1 MTTRTAVAPLVAGV
15 VLAALLLVA
24 LLVAVTVGPAPI
36 GVADVWRSI
45 AAHLGLAESTLPATS
60 DAIVWDLRLP
70 RALIAMFVGASLAV
84 CGAVMQSV
92 TRNPLADPYLL
103 GLSSG
108 ASLGA
113 VAVIVLTWTLAL
125 PLAAFAGALIALL
138 ATIALAGAFGAITP
152 PRIILAGIAVSAVF
166 SALTSITIFWSTTGD
181 SFREILSWLLGS
193 IAGATWSG
201 VGIIGAA
208 FVLVGVPL
216 LLSANV
222 LDAFQFGDTDARA
235 LGVDVTRARWVLLG
249 TTALLTGAAVA
260 VSGAIGFIG
269 LVIPHAVRLTSVRVG
284 RALLPLAALA
294 GAVLLLGADTIART
308 AFAPRELPVGIV
320 TALIGAPVFGVLL
333 ARAKRLT

>member
-1 MTTRTAVAPLVAGV
+1 MTTRSAVAPLVAGL
-15 VLAALLLVA
+15 VLAALLVVA

-36 GVADVWRSI
+36 GVTDVWRSI
-45 AAHLGLAESTLPATS
+45 GAHLGLAESTLPATS
-60 DAIVWDLRLP
+60 DAIVWNLRLP

-113 VAVIVLTWTLAL
+113 VAVIVLSWSIAL

-138 ATIALAGAFGAITP
+138 VTIALAGAFGAMTP
-152 PRIILAGIAVSAVF
+152 SRIILAGIAVSAVF
-166 SALTSITIFWSTTGD
+166 SALTSVTIFWSTTGD

-201 VGIIGAA
+201 VWIIGLA
-208 FVLVGVPL
+208 FAVVGIPL
-216 LLSANV
+216 MFSANV
-222 LDAFQFGDTDARA
+222 LDAFQFGDTDARS
-235 LGVDVTRARWVLLG
+235 LGVNVTRARWVLLG

-269 LVIPHAVRLTSVRVG
+269 LVIPHAVRLTGVRMG

-320 TALIGAPVFGVLL
+320 TALVGAPVFGILL